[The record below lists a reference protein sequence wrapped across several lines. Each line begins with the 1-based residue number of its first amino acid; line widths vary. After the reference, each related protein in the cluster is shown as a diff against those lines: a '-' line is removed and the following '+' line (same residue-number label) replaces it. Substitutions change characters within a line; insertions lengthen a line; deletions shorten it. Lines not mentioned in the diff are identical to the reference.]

1 MKKAGKPKKAR
12 GPITAPP
19 PKPKEYQ
26 MTDTLPEGPPLD
38 PDNPP
43 PPPPPPTKGNANAQ
57 DDQESRSADESEE
70 SAAGSDEASEAN
82 E

>member
-1 MKKAGKPKKAR
+1 MKRAKPKKAR
-12 GPITAPP
+12 GPITAPL

-57 DDQESRSADESEE
+57 DNQENV
-70 SAAGSDEASEAN
+70 GSDQSEGQTASPSSTEAPN